1 MAALGV
7 RTRCGGVQV
16 SCSGCGVV
24 GAEGLLPRPG
34 RLCQTY
40 DSRQTRTSTAGSR
53 SSALSASTVTV
64 SFQPRWGIV
73 AAKRCNS
80 RMPSPGTARRCGFC
94 GSCALDTQVP
104 THRRI
109 ADRAISSSGTTAR
122 SCQVLSLK
130 QKCPESIIGPGTLA
144 AVRTRSMPSR
154 IDGIAL
160 AACIR
165 RACPRLPP

>member
-1 MAALGV
+1 M
-7 RTRCGGVQV
+7 
-16 SCSGCGVV
+16 
-24 GAEGLLPRPG
+24 
-34 RLCQTY
+34 
-40 DSRQTRTSTAGSR
+40 TRTSTAGSR

-144 AVRTRSMPSR
+144 AVRTTSMPSR

-165 RACPRLPP
+165 RACPRLPRETYSDRDAQRRPVRLNAAAREPLTAWIDRYPLDEQ